1 MLQSFAVR
9 RPLPSARTASI
20 VGLLLLV
27 VGVAAAEPSP
37 QLALDAPGWELTRD
51 EDGILSYK
59 RSIDGSPLLVFRGE
73 GVIEAPITRV
83 LSVALDNE
91 RVGEWIP
98 GLAESTVVR
107 WIKEPL
113 EYIQYS
119 RFDAPWPVRDRIFLS
134 RVVMM
139 VHPRTYTTEIHYRN
153 VPETLDRDGG
163 IQGSTDGS
171 YYVLRPVDEG
181 RSTYFIGVSV
191 ADPRGAIP
199 AWLINWMGGSWAH
212 KTLRLLARQV
222 AKPDI
227 TDLAIIEPF
236 FVGFDPSRDS
246 ASTPEMRAAED

>member
-1 MLQSFAVR
+1 MLQNFVW
-9 RPLPSARTASI
+9 
-20 VGLLLLV
+20 LLLLV
-27 VGVAAAEPSP
+27 AGVGVAAAEPSP

-59 RSIDGSPLLVFRGE
+59 RVVDGSPLLVFRGE

-83 LSVALDNE
+83 LSVALDNT

-134 RVVMM
+134 RVAMV
-139 VHPRTYTTEIHYRN
+139 VHPRTYTTEIRYHN

-163 IQGSTDGS
+163 IQGYTGGS

-181 RSTYFIGVSV
+181 RGTYFIGVSV

-199 AWLINWMGGSWAH
+199 AWLINWMGESWPH
-212 KTLRLLARQV
+212 KTLSLLARQV
-222 AKPDI
+222 AKSDVA
-227 TDLAIIEPF
+227 DLAIIEPF
-236 FVGFDPSRDS
+236 FVGFESSPDS
-246 ASTPEMRAAED
+246 PSTPEMPAAED

>member
-1 MLQSFAVR
+1 MLQNFVW
-9 RPLPSARTASI
+9 
-20 VGLLLLV
+20 LLLLV
-27 VGVAAAEPSP
+27 AGVGVAAAEPSP

-59 RSIDGSPLLVFRGE
+59 RVVDGSPLLVFRGE

-134 RVVMM
+134 RVVMA
-139 VHPRTYTTEIHYRN
+139 VHPRTYTTEIHYHN
-153 VPETLDRDGG
+153 VPEALDRDGG
-163 IQGSTDGS
+163 IQGYTGGS

-181 RSTYFIGVSV
+181 RGTYFIGVSV

-199 AWLINWMGGSWAH
+199 AWLINWMGASWAH
-212 KTLRLLARQV
+212 KTLRLLAHQV
-222 AKPDI
+222 AKSDVA
-227 TDLAIIEPF
+227 DLAVIEPF
-236 FVGFDPSRDS
+236 FVGFEPSPPS
-246 ASTPEMRAAED
+246 PSIPETPAAED